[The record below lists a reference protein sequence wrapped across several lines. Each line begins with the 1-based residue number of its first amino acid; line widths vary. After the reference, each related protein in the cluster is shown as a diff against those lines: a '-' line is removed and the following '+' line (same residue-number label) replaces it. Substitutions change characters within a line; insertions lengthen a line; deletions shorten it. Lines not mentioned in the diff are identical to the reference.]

1 MMSSMGRGD
10 DSFRASAARFET
22 THWSVVLAAGHG
34 GTPQS
39 REALS
44 TLCETYWYPLYAYV
58 RRKGYDADESADLTQ
73 GFFAHFLQKNYLG
86 SVRRERG
93 RFRSYLLGALNHFL
107 VNEWER
113 ASARKRGG
121 GRVLERLDLVD
132 AEKRY
137 HVEPSHVVTPA
148 ILYERRWALTLL
160 ERALARLEEECDATE
175 KSVLLRS
182 LSTYFV
188 GGESVYGKYKRLATE
203 LEMTEGAVRVAA
215 HRLRQRYG
223 EILRGEIARTVAEPE
238 ELDDEIRHLFSVL
251 ST

>member
-1 MMSSMGRGD
+1 MSDG
-10 DSFRASAARFET
+10 
-22 THWSVVLAAGHG
+22 
-34 GTPQS
+34 
-39 REALS
+39 
-44 TLCETYWYPLYAYV
+44 
-58 RRKGYDADESADLTQ
+58 LTC
-73 GFFAHFLQKNYLG
+73 
-86 SVRRERG
+86 S
-93 RFRSYLLGALNHFL
+93 
-107 VNEWER
+107 
-113 ASARKRGG
+113 
-121 GRVLERLDLVD
+121 
-132 AEKRY
+132 
-137 HVEPSHVVTPA
+137 
-148 ILYERRWALTLL
+148 
-160 ERALARLEEECDATE
+160 ECDATE